1 MQTLPYMSED
11 MANTPGQTPDINLGP
26 QEIRLLIHQ
35 SIVGGIIG
43 KGGSKIKEIRE
54 ESGANIKVY
63 GTCAPQSSDRCVV
76 VQGTNEK
83 IVAALH
89 PIMHIVV
96 STEIKGAVQPYDPYN
111 FDGFYAHEYGGYGSE
126 RDVLGYNNMPRMQ
139 RGRGRGNFGGGRG
152 RGSYS
157 CQPAMGAGGFGLD
170 NFGNPGEFVTGDSE
184 DTGPVQTTK
193 VTIPKDM
200 GGAIIGPGG
209 SRIRRIRMDS
219 KANIKIAEAVEGTEE
234 RVITISGTER
244 NIQTAQ
250 YLLQQCVR
258 EFAGTSGAGSGGNPG
273 YGSGF

>member
-1 MQTLPYMSED
+1 MSED
-11 MANTPGQTPDINLGP
+11 MANSPAGQTPDVNSGP

-35 SIVGGIIG
+35 SVVGGIIG

-96 STEIKGAVQPYDPYN
+96 STEMKGAVQPYDPYN

-126 RDVLGYNNMPRMQ
+126 RDVMGYNGMPRMP
-139 RGRGRGNFGGGRG
+139 RGRGRGNFSGGGRG
-152 RGSYS
+152 RGNYGGPGGQMGGS
-157 CQPAMGAGGFGLD
+157 GAGGFGLD
-170 NFGNPGEFVTGDSE
+170 NFGNPGEFITGDAE
-184 DTGPVQTTK
+184 DTGPTQTTK

-219 KANIKIAEAVEGTEE
+219 KADIKIAEAVEGADE

-258 EFAGTSGAGSGGNPG
+258 EFSGPVGGGSGGSSG
-273 YGSGF
+273 FGSGF

>member
-1 MQTLPYMSED
+1 MSED
-11 MANTPGQTPDINLGP
+11 MANSPAGQTPDINSGP

-96 STEIKGAVQPYDPYN
+96 STEIKGGIQPYDPYN
-111 FDGFYAHEYGGYGSE
+111 FDGFYAHEYGGYGTE
-126 RDVLGYNNMPRMQ
+126 RDVMGYNGMPRIP

-152 RGSYS
+152 RGNYGG
-157 CQPAMGAGGFGLD
+157 CHGGMPAGGFGMN
-170 NFGNPGEFVTGDSE
+170 NFGNPGEYISGDAE

-219 KANIKIAEAVEGTEE
+219 KADIKIAEAVEGADE

-258 EFAGTSGAGSGGNPG
+258 EFAGPVGGGGGKNSGF
-273 YGSGF
+273 GSGF